1 MYVSMLFLIIK
12 NNVFLY
18 VITAL
23 LFMQWHW
30 LNFLAVVD
38 SRLIAKVHDP
48 SSVGA
53 NFSFILSC

>member
-38 SRLIAKVHDP
+38 SRLIAKVHDL